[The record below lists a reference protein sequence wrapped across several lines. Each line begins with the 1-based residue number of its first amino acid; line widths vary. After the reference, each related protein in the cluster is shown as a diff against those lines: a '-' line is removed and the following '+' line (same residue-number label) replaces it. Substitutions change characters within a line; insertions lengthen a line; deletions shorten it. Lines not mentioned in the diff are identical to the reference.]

1 MIKVEM
7 KTDIHGKFVVE
18 LKTVLDI
25 IEYYQ
30 AIIDTAKLYN
40 NKNIKSKGLA
50 DILKGE
56 EKE

>member
-1 MIKVEM
+1 MIKIEM
-7 KTDIHGKFVVE
+7 KTDKHGKFVVE

-50 DILKGE
+50 DILKGD
-56 EKE
+56 